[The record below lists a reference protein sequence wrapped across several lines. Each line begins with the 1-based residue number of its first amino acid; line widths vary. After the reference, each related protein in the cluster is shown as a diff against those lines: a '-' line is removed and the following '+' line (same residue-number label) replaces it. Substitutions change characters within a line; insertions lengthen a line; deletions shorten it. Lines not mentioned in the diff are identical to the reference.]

1 MKRILLIEDDA
12 AIARYLELELKHE
25 GFELIIENDGEGGLA
40 KALSEKFDV
49 ILLDVMLP
57 KISGIEVLRRLR
69 KSKETTPVILLT
81 AKGEVSDKVTG
92 LDSGANDYMTKPF
105 YIEELLARIRVIF
118 REKTTNNSLHWEE
131 LTMNPD
137 TYQVIVKGQELGL
150 TKKEYELLYYL
161 LVNRNIALSREN
173 IIENV
178 WGYEYYGDTNI
189 VDVFIKN
196 IRRKLE
202 DVMDVRMIQTIRGI
216 GYVIKDN

>member
-1 MKRILLIEDDA
+1 MERILLIEDDV

-25 GFELIIENDGEGGLA
+25 GYELTIENNGDSGLNR
-40 KALSEKFDV
+40 ALDEKFDA
-49 ILLDVMLP
+49 ILLDVMIP

-69 KSKETTPVILLT
+69 KSKETPVILLT

-92 LDSGANDYMTKPF
+92 LDSGANDYITKPF
-105 YIEELLARIRVIF
+105 FIEELLARIRVVLRDKGI
-118 REKTTNNSLHWEE
+118 NNGLCWGE
-131 LTMNPD
+131 LTINPD
-137 TYQVIVKGQELGL
+137 TYQVTVSGKEIGL

-173 IIENV
+173 IIEKV

-202 DVMDVRMIQTIRGI
+202 DVMKVRMIQTIRGV
-216 GYVIKDN
+216 GYVIRDN

>member
-57 KISGIEVLRRLR
+57 KISGIEVPRRLR

>member
-1 MKRILLIEDDA
+1 
-12 AIARYLELELKHE
+12 
-25 GFELIIENDGEGGLA
+25 
-40 KALSEKFDV
+40 
-49 ILLDVMLP
+49 
-57 KISGIEVLRRLR
+57 
-69 KSKETTPVILLT
+69 
-81 AKGEVSDKVTG
+81 
-92 LDSGANDYMTKPF
+92 MTKPF
-105 YIEELLARIRVIF
+105 FIEELLARIRVIF
-118 REKTTNNSLHWEE
+118 REKTTNNSLHWGE

>member
-1 MKRILLIEDDA
+1 LKRILLIEDDA

>member
-40 KALSEKFDV
+40 KALLEKFDV

-105 YIEELLARIRVIF
+105 FIEELLARIRVIF
-118 REKTTNNSLHWEE
+118 REKTTNNSLHWGE

>member
-1 MKRILLIEDDA
+1 MKKILLIEDDA

-25 GFELIIENDGEGGLA
+25 GFELIIENDGECGLA
-40 KALSEKFDV
+40 KALLEKFDV

>member
-25 GFELIIENDGEGGLA
+25 GFELIIENDGEDGLA
-40 KALSEKFDV
+40 KALLEKFDV

>member
-1 MKRILLIEDDA
+1 
-12 AIARYLELELKHE
+12 
-25 GFELIIENDGEGGLA
+25 
-40 KALSEKFDV
+40 
-49 ILLDVMLP
+49 
-57 KISGIEVLRRLR
+57 
-69 KSKETTPVILLT
+69 
-81 AKGEVSDKVTG
+81 
-92 LDSGANDYMTKPF
+92 
-105 YIEELLARIRVIF
+105 
-118 REKTTNNSLHWEE
+118 
-131 LTMNPD
+131 MNPD

>member
-1 MKRILLIEDDA
+1 MERILLIEDDA

-25 GFELIIENDGEGGLA
+25 GFELIIENDGENGLNR
-40 KALSEKFDV
+40 ALGERFDV

-69 KSKETTPVILLT
+69 KAKETPVILLT

-92 LDSGANDYMTKPF
+92 LDSGANDYITKPF
-105 YIEELLARIRVIF
+105 FIEELLARIRVVLRGKVI
-118 REKTTNNSLHWEE
+118 NNSLQWGE
-131 LTMNPD
+131 LTINPD
-137 TYQVIVKGQELGL
+137 TYQVMVSDQEIGF
-150 TKKEYELLYYL
+150 TKKEYDLLYYL

-202 DVMDVRMIQTIRGI
+202 AIMHVRMIQTIRGI

>member
-1 MKRILLIEDDA
+1 MLIEDDA

>member
-1 MKRILLIEDDA
+1 MLIEDDA

-40 KALSEKFDV
+40 KALLEKFDV

-105 YIEELLARIRVIF
+105 FIEELLARIRVIF
-118 REKTTNNSLHWEE
+118 REKTTNNSLHWGE

>member
-105 YIEELLARIRVIF
+105 YIEELLARIRLIF